1 MCTDGSVS
9 NRGVWHIRKR
19 PPHCPLDGTEAVIG
33 YGGET
38 MPKGTDQQDRLREI
52 PMSKLKYNPGMP
64 VPSLG
69 HTATRLNELWPL
81 KGVIAN
87 SLENLGL
94 KNGGGGRCR
103 GTSEADT
110 VKVRT
115 RAMGMRGPDTERK
128 INLIQVGELI
138 AKMIIQG
145 TSTGT
150 WKNEAAI
157 LRQVMRDAPVDER
170 KIWAHRVNPLDTF
183 EGTAVYWLWVAEEFV
198 SIDEIVQLVCQAV
211 MRDRDDEGNAVLSYH
226 PYVLQVERSEKM
238 ATSVMSEI
246 MDLEVCVRG
255 QRRLEQALG
264 R

>member
-1 MCTDGSVS
+1 MYTDGSVS
-9 NRGVWHIRKR
+9 NRGVWHIRKL
-19 PPHCPLDGTEAVIG
+19 PPHCPLDGTGAVIE

-38 MPKGTDQQDRLREI
+38 MPKDKDQQDRLPEM
-52 PMSKLKYNPGMP
+52 PMSKLSYNPGSP
-64 VPSLG
+64 IPSLG
-69 HTATRLNELWPL
+69 HTVTRLNELYPL
-81 KGVIAN
+81 KEVIAN

-94 KNGGGGRCR
+94 KIGGGGRCR

-145 TSTGT
+145 TSTET
-150 WKNEAAI
+150 WKNEAAK
-157 LRQVMRDAPVDER
+157 LRQVMRDALVDER

-198 SIDEIVQLVCQAV
+198 SIDKIVQLVFKFL

-238 ATSVMSEI
+238 ATSLMSVI

-255 QRRLEQALG
+255 QRCLEQAL
-264 R
+264 

>member
-1 MCTDGSVS
+1 M
-9 NRGVWHIRKR
+9 
-19 PPHCPLDGTEAVIG
+19 
-33 YGGET
+33 
-38 MPKGTDQQDRLREI
+38 
-52 PMSKLKYNPGMP
+52 
-64 VPSLG
+64 
-69 HTATRLNELWPL
+69 
-81 KGVIAN
+81 
-87 SLENLGL
+87 
-94 KNGGGGRCR
+94 
-103 GTSEADT
+103 
-110 VKVRT
+110 
-115 RAMGMRGPDTERK
+115 
-128 INLIQVGELI
+128 I

-150 WKNEAAI
+150 WKNEAAK
-157 LRQVMRDAPVDER
+157 LRQVMRVAPVDER

-246 MDLEVCVRG
+246 MDLEVCMRG
-255 QRRLEQALG
+255 HRCLKQALG